1 MDYYSYLSA
10 LPDEFAVR
18 ILYMICHQNQKVRA
32 SKTDSAEGNAF
43 NLV

>member
-10 LPDEFAVR
+10 LPDEFAVQ
-18 ILYMICHQNQKVRA
+18 ILFMFCHQNQKVRA
-32 SKTDSAEGNAF
+32 SKTDSAERNVF